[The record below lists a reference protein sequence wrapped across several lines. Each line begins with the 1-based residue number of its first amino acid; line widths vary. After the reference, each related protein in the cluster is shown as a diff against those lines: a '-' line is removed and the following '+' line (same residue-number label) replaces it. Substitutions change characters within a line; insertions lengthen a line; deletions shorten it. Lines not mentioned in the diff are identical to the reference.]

1 MTTKN
6 EYIASIMLE
15 AADLLK
21 NDNMGSAGK
30 DYYEHQLLVDS
41 VNESAALCEQLGRVI
56 DKYESNIY
64 YSLNESI
71 GSTIWEGIKKLC
83 KKIREWWKRFKNKI
97 TGKEVAKEDGEAVDP
112 QKASKVVDEID
123 KAYTQDK
130 SMDDIDVEDIKKKV
144 KKGDSMPNYDSL
156 SNKVNKVAN
165 KIEKETDAEKAARA
179 RESLNLLTK
188 INNEITKTD
197 QLFLLPA
204 SKEDGNVATIYDEK
218 GRVVKQITD
227 STYHLGNPEAPRKK
241 SREIIRY
248 RYDDKNREENYWY
261 PEYTSKYTEY
271 GRSGKPSKTVYSN
284 ELRNMT
290 AVKNNLTGEFRTGTH
305 KKINTTK
312 GYDGHEPIYVNEK
325 GEASNKL
332 PRKKKAANRRKQAA
346 KEAARARGKNM
357 NETVEFLYDQAL
369 LAETVEEF
377 DTIMEAIDV
386 LEIEDMYI

>member
-41 VNESAALCEQLGRVI
+41 VNESAALCEQLGRII

-197 QLFLLPA
+197 QLFLLPDSYKNNFTEIHEYHKNGDHVRKYDGLHSGYSSRNYYYNNGA
-204 SKEDGNVATIYDEK
+204 TRHVYVLRDNDKSPWNRWTKYYSKDN
-218 GRVVKQITD
+218 
-227 STYHLGNPEAPRKK
+227 K
-241 SREIIRY
+241 SKVPDI
-248 RYDDKNREENYWY
+248 DV
-261 PEYTSKYTEY
+261 TEY
-271 GRSGKPSKTVYSN
+271 SNGDIEHYNNNRSNIKTVKSPD
-284 ELRNMT
+284 R
-290 AVKNNLTGEFRTGTH
+290 F
-305 KKINTTK
+305 
-312 GYDGHEPIYVNEK
+312 YVNEK
-325 GEASNKL
+325 GEASDKL

>member
-41 VNESAALCEQLGRVI
+41 VNESAALCEQLGRII

-204 SKEDGNVATIYDEK
+204 SKLDNDFTEIHEYHKNGDHVRKYNKDTGYS
-218 GRVVKQITD
+218 
-227 STYHLGNPEAPRKK
+227 STKHYYNNGAF
-241 SREIIRY
+241 
-248 RYDDKNREENYWY
+248 
-261 PEYTSKYTEY
+261 KYTGGKKGEY
-271 GRSGKPSKTVYSN
+271 RWTRYYSKDNKSNVPDIDVAEYSDGDIEYYNNNRPNNKTVKSPD
-284 ELRNMT
+284 R
-290 AVKNNLTGEFRTGTH
+290 F
-305 KKINTTK
+305 
-312 GYDGHEPIYVNEK
+312 YVNEK
-325 GEASNKL
+325 GEASDKL

-386 LEIEDMYI
+386 LED

>member
-15 AADLLK
+15 AAELLK

-41 VNESAALCEQLGRVI
+41 VNESVALCEQLDRVI

-204 SKEDGNVATIYDEK
+204 SKYSNNFTEIHE
-218 GRVVKQITD
+218 
-227 STYHLGNPEAPRKK
+227 YH
-241 SREIIRY
+241 
-248 RYDDKNREENYWY
+248 KNGDHV
-261 PEYTSKYTEY
+261 SKYNNLDTGYSSTKHHYNNGATKYVSGIKDKYRWTEY
-271 GRSGKPSKTVYSN
+271 YSKNSKSHVPDTDAVEYPDGGIVYYHNNRPNNKTVKSPD
-284 ELRNMT
+284 R
-290 AVKNNLTGEFRTGTH
+290 F
-305 KKINTTK
+305 
-312 GYDGHEPIYVNEK
+312 YVNEK
-325 GEASNKL
+325 GEASDKL